1 MPFFAKSD
9 TSFFSNDC
17 FMLRSYEEIAKPARL
32 KMKRTEKD
40 LQKSFFETNF
50 AADIKKTAHKC
61 CNFQIKCLSLCR
73 GFVRD
78 CDIEESN

>member
-17 FMLRSYEEIAKPARL
+17 FMLRSYEEIAKSARL

-40 LQKSFFETNF
+40 LQKSFLETNF
-50 AADIKKTAHKC
+50 AADIKKQLTNVATFK
-61 CNFQIKCLSLCR
+61 
-73 GFVRD
+73 
-78 CDIEESN
+78 